1 MADHFVALD
10 LVKANSSSAGASD
23 QTLAG
28 PSQSPGRA
36 VEIAQMSEP
45 ATTTVSAA
53 LAARQPTQ
61 PGPSNQAPVTTVATS
76 TIEPGTSTP
85 QVTSNSEALAPTS
98 RDSPNPSGT
107 A

>member
-10 LVKANSSSAGASD
+10 LVKANSSSAGVSD

-28 PSQSPGRA
+28 PPQGPGRA

-53 LAARQPTQ
+53 ARQPTQ
-61 PGPSNQAPVTTVATS
+61 PGPSNQAPVATAATS

-85 QVTSNSEALAPTS
+85 QVTSNSETLAPTS